1 MMFGDNGNIP
11 SPFQKKKVSNRI
23 EIEKW
28 FPIGSK
34 GRDNVAIKM
43 VAQQIK
49 TIDFDNN
56 FPV

>member
-1 MMFGDNGNIP
+1 MFGDNGNIP